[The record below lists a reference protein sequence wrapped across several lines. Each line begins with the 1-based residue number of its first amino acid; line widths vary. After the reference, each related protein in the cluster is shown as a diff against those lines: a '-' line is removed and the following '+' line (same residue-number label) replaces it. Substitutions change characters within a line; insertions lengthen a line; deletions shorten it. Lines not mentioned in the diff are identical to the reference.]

1 MLNEEQK
8 QQEMKIK
15 ELEGENAMLKIEIEF
30 LKELIPSDT
39 KGNPALELISKCQK
53 GLAELNALKIQ
64 YHAVIS
70 EAELERQR
78 YQIEVENLLRE
89 LRGSVQ
95 SKKKLEERIQ
105 ISVKT

>member
-1 MLNEEQK
+1 MLYER
-8 QQEMKIK
+8 QEMKIK
-15 ELEGENAMLKIEIEF
+15 ELENEKV
-30 LKELIPSDT
+30 
-39 KGNPALELISKCQK
+39 
-53 GLAELNALKIQ
+53 Q
-64 YHAVIS
+64 YHTIIT

-78 YQIEVENLLRE
+78 YQIEVENLLKE